1 MLRKEREGKE
11 GKERKEGRKEE
22 KRGDDRVLVCHHPEI
37 NPQFPKSSLYCF

>member
-11 GKERKEGRKEE
+11 GKEMKEGRRR
-22 KRGDDRVLVCHHPEI
+22 RGDDRVLVCHHPEI